1 MVIESYTHTRRLA
14 EYLKMSTMGQSEIKQ
29 RAEKVVPRELAY
41 INQDGKVQ
49 NARELLV
56 SEGLNNLAN
65 VLIPTEVYGTIIEGA
80 EPYRCMRNVLPIFE
94 MGAEILKV
102 PYGETGTYAPV
113 VSEGSEIPI
122 QDQTYSVATFTA
134 KKYGVRPLI
143 TNEMVADAKFG
154 VIAAEIRKAGWR
166 IENALN
172 QAALNAIL
180 LNSGSSTTNA
190 STTPLPV
197 LGQGIGAVANQG
209 FHPTDIIFN
218 PACYGAVLGAFTSV
232 FTSTADKIV
241 QTGQIGS
248 LLGCNVSILGV
259 QYTGGTYNWGW
270 GTTGNVGGIIL
281 DRNSAAGI
289 GMREDIQ
296 VEQYADPI
304 RDLVGLKATA
314 RFDAETFLNAAAVR
328 FIY

>member
-241 QTGQIGS
+241 QTG
-248 LLGCNVSILGV
+248 
-259 QYTGGTYNWGW
+259 T
-270 GTTGNVGGIIL
+270 
-281 DRNSAAGI
+281 DRQPAW
-289 GMREDIQ
+289 
-296 VEQYADPI
+296 
-304 RDLVGLKATA
+304 L
-314 RFDAETFLNAAAVR
+314 
-328 FIY
+328 